1 MYSILNDNIL
11 PRYYN
16 VSNTWIEWSAMIYF
30 IVYIPLL
37 FPACWIMDKMGL
49 RFVVICG
56 AAGTFAG
63 AWIKMFSFHPHQ
75 FYIGFIG
82 QTIIAIS
89 QVFVLSLPSRVAAVW
104 FGPNEVSTA
113 CSIGV
118 FGNEV
123 YYTPG
128 RTKRFSKELF
138 RFQAW
143 SCTWVCTS
151 NTVGEQS

>member
-1 MYSILNDNIL
+1 
-11 PRYYN
+11 
-16 VSNTWIEWSAMIYF
+16 MIYF

-49 RFVVICG
+49 RFVVVCG

-63 AWIKMFSFHPHQ
+63 AWIKMFSSYPHQ

-123 YYTPG
+123 CLLHGT
-128 RTKRFSKELF
+128 LM
-138 RFQAW
+138 A
-143 SCTWVCTS
+143 V
-151 NTVGEQS
+151 